1 MKGVIFTLDALFALI
16 VAVAS
21 ISIMLY
27 FFYTP
32 QVSYSFRYGEAA
44 SILSQLEGTN
54 LAYLAQSNR
63 LANQMLALS
72 NTQAAFWPMLHS
84 NNANNA
90 GADFGPAYPFIS
102 FIFTAPSN
110 IQTGIVAGYGNIY
123 FGSGS
128 SLFAVNATTGLKAW
142 SKNVQTNVQST
153 PVIYYNMLVYA
164 NATNITAVNAVN
176 GNLVWSA
183 NIVAIAGSQVQ
194 ITSPFIIY
202 DNKLIFGASNFYAYA
217 LYLSN
222 GSTAWSINI
231 GQSPTSFASTSGSLA
246 FKTSSNY
253 IGTIVFSGGAAQLL
267 YPLKAS
273 ASVSPIVSLG
283 DIFYYGSS
291 SNADASY
298 INGTQLFSTSAGSKV
313 TGVDIY
319 DNLVIYQ
326 GTKSIL
332 ATTPSGMQLWSEPI
346 SYGPA
351 PINASPVVGGGMVY
365 AVWAG
370 NLTAQSLKNGSVMWY
385 YQLPPPLTFSP
396 YLAIAYGKLFAITGN
411 KVIAF
416 GSCNIQNVNANSS
429 ILYTIASL
437 YVNRQT
443 GCAEELASSVYPM
456 YNYTIVVSGKGM
468 NASGVLSAT
477 YYGNTYTYIQNPSLD
492 TPSYSWSFWIYPYS
506 WSPNNGIIG
515 QNSLGSGFP
524 YIYQSSNTSSSQV
537 LIFTN
542 NVSAQNSRVGT
553 KISLDNWYHIVAEY
567 SQPSNTL
574 YLYVNGTLVGSKK
587 EAAPVAHG
595 ISPFYI
601 GYLPFG
607 SATFNG
613 LISNVQI
620 YNNALSPQQVGL
632 LYLSGPSGSPILN
645 GLIAWYPDGC
655 ANDVYALNNTG
666 YIGAS
671 CQSLLKSAP
680 LPPKF
685 YNAHVASKIS
695 VPMQIYNWFLNS
707 SYIYNVSVIS
717 WQ

>member
-1 MKGVIFTLDALFALI
+1 
-16 VAVAS
+16 
-21 ISIMLY
+21 
-27 FFYTP
+27 
-32 QVSYSFRYGEAA
+32 
-44 SILSQLEGTN
+44 
-54 LAYLAQSNR
+54 
-63 LANQMLALS
+63 
-72 NTQAAFWPMLHS
+72 
-84 NNANNA
+84 
-90 GADFGPAYPFIS
+90 
-102 FIFTAPSN
+102 
-110 IQTGIVAGYGNIY
+110 
-123 FGSGS
+123 
-128 SLFAVNATTGLKAW
+128 
-142 SKNVQTNVQST
+142 
-153 PVIYYNMLVYA
+153 
-164 NATNITAVNAVN
+164 
-176 GNLVWSA
+176 
-183 NIVAIAGSQVQ
+183 
-194 ITSPFIIY
+194 
-202 DNKLIFGASNFYAYA
+202 
-217 LYLSN
+217 
-222 GSTAWSINI
+222 
-231 GQSPTSFASTSGSLA
+231 LA

-253 IGTIVFSGGAAQLL
+253 IGAIVFSGSAATLL
-267 YPLKAS
+267 YLKAS
-273 ASVSPIVSLG
+273 ASVSPIASLG

-298 INGTQLFSTSAGSKV
+298 INGTPLFSTSAGSQV
-313 TGVDIY
+313 AGVDIY
-319 DNLVIYQ
+319 NNVVIYQ

-370 NLTAQSLKNGSVMWY
+370 NLTAQSLKNGSIIWY
-385 YQLPPPLTFSP
+385 YQLPSPLTFSP
-396 YLAIAYGKLFAITGN
+396 YLAIAYGRLFAITSN

-416 GSCNIQNVNANSS
+416 GSCNIQNVNSNPS

-456 YNYTIVVSGKGM
+456 YNYTIMVSGKGM
-468 NASGVLSAT
+468 NTSGVLSAT

-515 QNSLGSGFP
+515 QNSLGNGFP
-524 YIYQSSNTSSSQV
+524 YIYQSSNASSNQV

-542 NVSAQNSRVGT
+542 NVSAQNSRIGT
-553 KISLDNWYHIVAEY
+553 TINLNSWYHIVAEY

-587 EAAPVAHG
+587 EAAPVTHG
-595 ISPFYI
+595 VSPFYI

-620 YNNALSPQQVGL
+620 YNTVLSPQQVGL

-655 ANDVYALNNTG
+655 ADDVYALNNTG

-671 CQSLLKSAP
+671 CQSLLRSAP